1 MKEFKTESKKLLDLM
16 INSIYTNREIFL
28 RELISNASDAV
39 DKLYFQS
46 LTNPDMNFAPDEL
59 RIQVSWD
66 EEARTVTVSDNG
78 IGMDEEGLDNNLGT
92 IAHSDSME
100 FKNDEEKQS
109 EDIDI
114 IGQFGV
120 GFYSAFMV
128 GDLVTVITK
137 PYGSDQ
143 AWKWTSTGV
152 DGYTVEPTEK
162 EGWGTD
168 VIVHLR
174 PDTDEEKYG
183 EFLNEHSLK
192 SLIRRY
198 SNYVRYPIM
207 MECEHSRELPKPE
220 DAGDDYKPEYEQ
232 YTELETVNSR
242 IPIWKRKKSEVPDEE
257 YNEFYTTT
265 FHDYADPL
273 KTISF
278 HAEGAISYDVLLFIP
293 SRAPFDLYSKEY
305 KKGLQLYSSNVLIM
319 DKCEDLL
326 FDHFN
331 FVKGVVDSQDLTLN
345 ISRETLQQNNQLRAI
360 AKRIDKKITQ
370 ALESMRDNERDKY
383 EEFFAAFGRT
393 LKYGIYSSY
402 GMKKDQLG
410 GLMLFHSAKEGKL
423 VTLDEYLANC
433 PEDQENIYYATGE
446 SIERLSTLP
455 MVKSV
460 LNRGYDVLL
469 CCEDVDEFCMISI
482 DIYNEKQLRNVADA
496 DLGLETEEEKQEAEE
511 ATKSNEALFAAMQ
524 EALGDKVT
532 KVAVSPRLVDV
543 PAALSAEGP
552 VSLEME
558 KMMAMMPDADGSVKA
573 SRVLEI
579 NAKHPVFATLQ
590 VAQEVG
596 DAEKVKLYTGILYD
610 QALLME
616 GMPIEDPVAFAEAV
630 AKLMK

>member
-28 RELISNASDAV
+28 RELISNASDAL
-39 DKLYFQS
+39 DKLRFQS
-46 LTNPDMNFAPDEL
+46 LTDSSIDLGDTEL
-59 RIQVSWD
+59 AIKVAFD
-66 EEARTVTVSDNG
+66 EEARTITISDNG
-78 IGMDEEGLDNNLGT
+78 IGMDEAGLEANLGT

-100 FKNDEEKQS
+100 FKNDESKQHD
-109 EDIDI
+109 EVDI

-128 GDLVTVITK
+128 ADQVTVITK
-137 PYGSDQ
+137 PYGSDA

-152 DGYTVEPTEK
+152 DGYSIEPAEK
-162 EGWGTD
+162 ESWGTD
-168 VIVHLR
+168 IIVHVR
-174 PDTDEEKYG
+174 PDTEEEKYG
-183 EFLNEHSLK
+183 EFLTEYGLK
-192 SLIRRY
+192 ELIRRY
-198 SNYVRYPIM
+198 SNYVRYPIYM
-207 MECEHSRELPKPE
+207 DCTHSRELPKPE

-232 YTELETVNSR
+232 YTEEEVVNSR
-242 IPIWKRKKSEVPDEE
+242 IPIWKRKKSEVSDEE
-257 YNEFYTTT
+257 YNEFYKTT
-265 FHDYADPL
+265 FHDFANPL

-293 SRAPFDLYSKEY
+293 SRAPFDLYSKDY
-305 KKGLQLYSSNVLIM
+305 KKGLELYSSNVLIM
-319 DKCEDLL
+319 EKCEDLL
-326 FDHFN
+326 FDHFS

-345 ISRETLQQNNQLRAI
+345 ISRETLQQNSQLRAI

-370 ALESMRDNERDKY
+370 ALESMRDNDRETY
-383 EEFFAAFGRT
+383 EQFFTAFGRT

-410 GLMLFHSAKEGKL
+410 GLMLFHSAKEDKM

-446 SIERLSTLP
+446 STDRLATLP

-460 LNRGYDVLL
+460 LARGYDVLL
-469 CCEDVDEFCMISI
+469 CTEDVDEFCMVSI
-482 DIYNEKQLRNVADA
+482 DTYGEKQLRSVADA
-496 DLGLETEEEKQEAEE
+496 DLGLETEEEKKEAEE
-511 ATKSNEALFAAMQ
+511 ATKSNEALFETMKN
-524 EALGDKVT
+524 ALGDKVS

-596 DAEKVKLYTGILYD
+596 DTEKVKLYTTILYD

-616 GMPIEDPVAFAEAV
+616 GMAIDDPVAFAESV